1 MKILIFLIGFII
13 GGTAGIICM
22 CMVQINRDTENEL
35 RKAETENEKKHN
47 QTIQI

>member
-13 GGTAGIICM
+13 GGIAGIICM
-22 CMVQINRDTENEL
+22 CMVQINRDTENEF

-47 QTIQI
+47 QTVQI

>member
-13 GGTAGIICM
+13 GGMAGIVCM

-35 RKAETENEKKHN
+35 RQEEMNNETLCKDK
-47 QTIQI
+47 